1 MFDIGLN
8 LPLEVPDEVSGDIR
22 YLVATIHTMGERTFL
37 SSHYIF
43 LLFSSHLLLF
53 GLKFCEWYGQVM

>member
-8 LPLEVPDEVSGDIR
+8 LPLEVPDEVSGDVR

-37 SSHYIF
+37 SFTRH
-43 LLFSSHLLLF
+43 FSSVLLSSLVVWSEI
-53 GLKFCEWYGQVM
+53 L